1 MESLEEQLNQVVTLT
16 KQLSRQ
22 LTRSASNV
30 SSSPNKNLTN
40 NCTFLSPNRI
50 NLDSERLRVRDG
62 SNSILPQTPV
72 SNKNESGVFSRFMN
86 QSPRDFA
93 LHKSDGED
101 ATPVSSANQ

>member
-22 LTRSASNV
+22 LTRSASNA

-40 NCTFLSPNRI
+40 NYAFLSPNRI

-93 LHKSDGED
+93 LPKSDGE
-101 ATPVSSANQ
+101 ATPVNSENL